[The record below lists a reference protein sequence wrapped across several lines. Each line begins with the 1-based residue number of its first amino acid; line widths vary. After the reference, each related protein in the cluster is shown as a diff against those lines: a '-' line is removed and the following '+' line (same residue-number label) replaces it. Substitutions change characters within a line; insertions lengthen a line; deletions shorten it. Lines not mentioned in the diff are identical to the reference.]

1 MYESRDGRRV
11 VITGVG
17 VLGPCGTGAED
28 FWKGLGEPVEPAVN
42 RKVEGF
48 DPQDYGLKY
57 AEARRLD
64 RFAQFAVAAAS
75 MALEDAGTLDYDEW
89 RKGVI
94 LGTGIGGA
102 YAWESNA
109 IVLTTK
115 GEKGVSPL
123 TVPMVMP
130 NAGSAAVSMRF
141 GFRGPVETVT
151 TACAAG
157 THAISNGARLV
168 ASGRCDVVLAG
179 GSESCQT
186 GVMTGGFT
194 NMKALS
200 PTGVSRP
207 FDAERNGFCSAE
219 AAGVLVLETLAAA
232 QARGAKIYAEVA
244 GSGSTA
250 DAHHITAPDPQGAGA
265 VASMRAALADAGV
278 SPGDITQVNA
288 HGTSTPLNEKLETAA
303 LRRVF
308 GDWLPRVPVS
318 STKSMTGHL
327 LGAAGAIEAVI
338 SLMAMR
344 DSVIPPTIN
353 YEAPDPDCDLDVVPN
368 AARPGSL
375 RHVMSNSLGFG
386 GHNVSLIF
394 SQYEETPAG

>member
-1 MYESRDGRRV
+1 MHESRDGRRV
-11 VITGVG
+11 VITGIG
-17 VLGPCGTGAED
+17 VLGPCGTGGED

-48 DPQDYGLKY
+48 DPLDYGLKY

-75 MALEDAGTLDYDEW
+75 MALQDAGTLDYDEW

-157 THAISNGARLV
+157 THAISNGAKLI

-219 AAGVLVLETLAAA
+219 AAGVLVLETLEAAR
-232 QARGAKIYAEVA
+232 ARGAKIYAEVA

-265 VASMRAALADAGV
+265 VASMRAALADAGLE
-278 SPGDITQVNA
+278 PGDITHVNA
-288 HGTSTPLNEKLETAA
+288 HGTSTPLNDAA
-303 LRRVF
+303 EAAAVATVF
-308 GDWLPRVPVS
+308 GSDPGPAVTSIKGV
-318 STKSMTGHL
+318 TGHA
-327 LGAAGAIEAVI
+327 LGAAGAIEGVTLAL
-338 SLMAMR
+338 SYRHRM
-344 DSVIPPTIN
+344 IPPTVGTTHLDDALTI
-353 YEAPDPDCDLDVVPN
+353 DLVREWRDWE
-368 AARPGSL
+368 PGPAI
-375 RHVMSNSLGFG
+375 SNSFAFG
-386 GHNVSLIF
+386 GHNGSVVFL
-394 SQYEETPAG
+394 PV

>member
-1 MYESRDGRRV
+1 MHESRDGRRV

-48 DPQDYGLKY
+48 DPLDYGLKY

-75 MALEDAGTLDYDEW
+75 MALQDAGTLDYDEW

-157 THAISNGARLV
+157 THAISNGARLI

-219 AAGVLVLETLAAA
+219 AAGVLVLETLEAA
-232 QARGAKIYAEVA
+232 QARGAKIYAEIA

-265 VASMRAALADAGV
+265 VASMRAALADAGLE
-278 SPGDITQVNA
+278 PGDITHVNA
-288 HGTSTPLNEKLETAA
+288 HGTSTSLNDAA
-303 LRRVF
+303 EAAAVATVF
-308 GDWLPRVPVS
+308 GSDPGPAVTSIKGV
-318 STKSMTGHL
+318 TGHA
-327 LGAAGAIEAVI
+327 LGAAGAIEGVTLAL
-338 SLMAMR
+338 SYLHKM
-344 DSVIPPTIN
+344 IPPTVGTTHLDDALTI
-353 YEAPDPDCDLDVVPN
+353 DLVREWRDWE
-368 AARPGSL
+368 PGPAI
-375 RHVMSNSLGFG
+375 SNSFAFG
-386 GHNVSLIF
+386 GHNGSVVFL
-394 SQYEETPAG
+394 PV